1 MFDSSFLQEAVSL
14 NIVNLH
20 NLHQSFLG
28 MLGITQVQPGRTQA
42 DIKADINHLGLSY
55 LQSSLHQYSPGHT
68 QSMLSLDG
76 LVEGR
81 EKIRKV
87 LPMFLEKYGT

>member
-1 MFDSSFLQEAVSL
+1 MSL
-14 NIVNLH
+14 NIVDLC

-28 MLGITQVQPGRTQA
+28 MLGIAQVQPGRTQA
-42 DIKADINHLGLSY
+42 DIEADINHLRLSY

-68 QSMLSLDG
+68 QLTLSLDG

-87 LPMFLEKYGT
+87 LPTFLEKYGT